1 MARPHI
7 RLELPAHDR
16 EILRSWLRASKTK
29 RSLAERAELI
39 LLCGQGF
46 TATQVSEK
54 LSQAL
59 AHCSG
64 VAQTLPAAGTVR
76 TGGSTSLRP
85 PPKVVAGQSAGHPHR
100 HGATD
105 SLRVDLLECTPD
117 GRARRSKLPSGH
129 SDLEGGRSETASHPQ
144 LQDQPQPSF
153 RREGDRCRRAL
164 HGPSRQCSGLICG
177 REDPDPSPG

>member
-54 LSQAL
+54 LSKRLRTVQEWRRATCSRDCQDWRINLAQAAPQSCRRPVRAIL
-59 AHCSG
+59 TA
-64 VAQTLPAAGTVR
+64 TVQR
-76 TGGSTSLRP
+76 IPCESTFWSVRL
-85 PPKVVAGQSAGHPHR
+85 
-100 HGATD
+100 
-105 SLRVDLLECTPD
+105 
-117 GRARRSKLPSGH
+117 GRARRSELPSGH

-144 LQDQPQPSF
+144 LQDQPRPHF
-153 RREGDRCRRAL
+153 AEKVIDVV
-164 HGPSRQCSGLICG
+164 GLY
-177 REDPDPSPG
+177 PLL